1 MINIIRRI
9 AQWFAPI
16 ALLLAVVFGSAAMAA
31 TEHAPNEAIV
41 WANAGVTRQQIA
53 DLATQNGYTVIPLLM
68 DDVYRIVKPVTKS
81 RGGSDIVDGSGDIID
96 KYKASGLCQYAGENR
111 RYQLSQ
117 VAADVPNDPRYKEQ
131 WGLPLMNAP
140 QAWSVEKGKS
150 DVVAAVIDSGFV
162 LTHPDLNT
170 PRLMKSLKDD
180 AGADVMLDPG
190 DLDNDPSAVYQA
202 GDTSGTFE
210 HGTHVMGIIGA
221 TANNGIGVSGVTW
234 QNVNLLPIKIARW
247 DATTKTWSLPEDAI
261 INAIKICMNAKRFL
275 PGQLGVS
282 EVKMVVNC
290 SWGGD
295 DMSDDPD
302 TTTPRNVLLKQA
314 ADNYGIIF
322 CIAAGNG
329 AQAGNYPS
337 SPANMASQ
345 SKNILC
351 VASVGPKGKRA
362 NYSTFRSY
370 TTIAAPGGEMFSTTD
385 PNGIL
390 STGPNRLGA
399 GVDDYILEQGT
410 SMASPMAAGAVAIML
425 SRGIPANQ
433 IKDVITAT
441 ANPMGYTIPN
451 AEVGYGVVDLYKAVT
466 ASSVSL
472 TLQDSGISKVAGKYT
487 LRTKKVLF
495 NFVVVN
501 STKKLITA
509 KIDGDVVPAA
519 SISYTAIGV
528 DSATMAIS
536 LQLEVGSHSLV
547 VTATNK
553 KDATD
558 TTTKTIAFDVTPYR
572 YDVNNTPAKMRLMS
586 LPIFETADG
595 SSTSLSADNILR
607 GSVEGDQPANFTLL
621 RWINQDSNGSWASW
635 QSNGSRKDAAA
646 SFEANGWLT
655 GYPSDVAAGKSSSP
669 VGLGFFVRSDANLY
683 AVSSG
688 AETNA
693 VPFEVQLVKGW
704 NLIGNPYTF
713 DVAWNG
719 CQFITY
725 DGKSYS
731 VQAASTANVI
741 LPNVYGYDNGSYYWL
756 TAPFGMLRAWEGYW
770 IMALQPCRMIV
781 NPVVG
786 DAAKATVAVE
796 NWTVNFA
803 LKLDGEAAGNVVIGA
818 SNNASDG
825 LDLMDVLAPPAI
837 NPNLKLMGVE
847 NALLK
852 DVRSNSSKQKWYIQ
866 VPEGAQKAN
875 LSWKSAG
882 VVPVRSRLLLT
893 DLSTGVKT
901 GISRAGELVAQPGSR
916 LMVEQ
921 VDNSTGSLRVN
932 SMRVRAT
939 RGGSISVDYTLS
951 ASANVTATVYD
962 AAGKSVTVIPVGAKS
977 SGPSSLSWNGK
988 NREGVSLPAGVYT
1001 MTLDVTN
1008 DEGNRITASQPV
1020 VLVR

>member
-9 AQWFAPI
+9 AQWFAPL

-68 DDVYRIVKPVTKS
+68 DDVYRIVKPVSKT
-81 RGGSDIVDGSGDIID
+81 RGGSDIVDGSGEIITR
-96 KYKASGLCQYAGENR
+96 YKDSGLCRYTGENR
-111 RYQLSQ
+111 MHRISQ
-117 VAADVPNDPRYKEQ
+117 VSPVIPNDARYSEQ
-131 WGLPLMNAP
+131 WGVPLMNVP
-140 QAWSVEKGKS
+140 KAWSVEKGKS
-150 DVVAAVIDSGFV
+150 NVVAVVMDTGVV
-162 LTHPDLNT
+162 LTHPDLDS
-170 PRLMKSLKDD
+170 PRLIKRLKDD
-180 AGADVMLDPG
+180 AGTDVMLDTG
-190 DLDNDPSAVYQA
+190 DNDADPSAVYRTD
-202 GDTSGTFE
+202 DTGSWF

-221 TANNGIGVSGVTW
+221 TANNTIGVAGVTYE
-234 QNVNLLPIKIARW
+234 NVTLLPIKAARFE
-247 DATTKTWSLPEDAI
+247 TTVLAWVFFDDSV
-261 INAIKICMNAKRFL
+261 INGIKVCMNAKRYIAT
-275 PGQLGVS
+275 QLGVPD
-282 EVKMVVNC
+282 VKMVVNM
-290 SWGGD
+290 SFGGAAP
-295 DMSDDPD
+295 SDEPDLTDPYN
-302 TTTPRNVLLKQA
+302 TILLQA
-314 ADNYGIIF
+314 ANEYGIVF
-322 CIAAGNG
+322 TIAAGNS
-329 AQAGNYPS
+329 AQEGNPPS
-337 SPANMASQ
+337 HPANMASK

-351 VASVGPKGKRA
+351 IASVGPKGKRA
-362 NYSTFRSY
+362 YYSSYRSY
-370 TTIAAPGGEMFSTTD
+370 TTVAAPGGEMYSSTDT
-385 PNGIL
+385 NGIL

-399 GVDDYILEQGT
+399 GIDDYIFEQGT
-410 SMASPMAAGAVAIML
+410 SMASPMAAGAIAIML

-433 IKDVITAT
+433 IKDVLIAT
-441 ANPMGYTIPN
+441 ANPVGYTVPN
-451 AEVGYGVVDLYKAVT
+451 AEVGYGMIDLYKAVT

-472 TLQDSGISKVAGKYT
+472 TLQDSGIGKVAGKYT
-487 LRTKKVLF
+487 MRTKKVQL
-495 NFVVVN
+495 NFVAGN
-501 STKKLITA
+501 TTKKLMKA
-509 KIDGDVVPAA
+509 KIDGDVVPAD
-519 SISYTAIGV
+519 SITYTSIDA
-528 DSATMAIS
+528 DSAIAAIT
-536 LQLEVGSHSLV
+536 LELEVGSHNLV

-553 KDATD
+553 QDATD

-586 LPIFETADG
+586 LPIFEAAEG
-595 SSTSLSADNILR
+595 STTSLSADNILR
-607 GSVEGDQPANFTLL
+607 GSLEGDQPANFTLL
-621 RWINQDSNGSWASW
+621 RWMNQDTNGSWASW

-646 SFEANGWLT
+646 SFDANSWMT
-655 GYPSDVAAGKSSSP
+655 GYPVDVAAGKSSSP

-688 AETNA
+688 SETNA

-704 NLIGNPYTF
+704 NLIGNPYTY

-725 DGKSYS
+725 DDKSYT
-731 VQAASTANVI
+731 VQAAASANVI

-770 IMALQPCRMIV
+770 IMALQPCRMIF

-786 DAAKATVAVE
+786 DAAKATVAAE

-803 LKLDGEAAGNVVIGA
+803 LKLDGGAAGNVVIGT
-818 SNNASDG
+818 SNNASDS
-825 LDLMDVLAPPAI
+825 LDLLDVLAPPAI

-852 DVRSNSSKQKWYIQ
+852 DVRSNSGKQKWYIQ

-893 DLSTGVKT
+893 DLSTGTKT
-901 GISRAGELVAQPGSR
+901 GISRSGEIVAQPGSR

-921 VDNSTGSLRVN
+921 VDNSTGSLRVS

-977 SGPSSLSWNGK
+977 SGPGSLSWNGK